1 MKRIQQGFTLI
12 ELMIVVAIIGIL
24 AAVALPA
31 YKDYTTKAKWASNLA
46 DMEGVKTAIKTCMTD
61 NANAGASCDTLLELQ
76 GYGYTGTQLPQ
87 PTYATAA
94 ATIGSTAS
102 AVTLTFTGSADV
114 ESYVYAAS
122 CGADANGNNTC
133 IKTGSDTIPTKFVK
147 LNGR

>member
-1 MKRIQQGFTLI
+1 MKRVQQGFTLI

-61 NANAGASCDTLLELQ
+61 NANAGTACDSLSELQ
-76 GYGYTGTQLPQ
+76 GYGYTGTQLPK
-87 PTYATAA
+87 PTYATAVA
-94 ATIGSTAS
+94 SIGSTAS
-102 AVTLTFTGSADV
+102 AVTLSFTGSADV
-114 ESYVYAAS
+114 ESYVYAAT

-133 IKTGSDTIPTKFVK
+133 VASGTDTIPTKYVK
-147 LNGR
+147 TTGR